1 MSTIIYVNAH
11 VIVFVLLSAYNNAD
25 MLMLAKGD
33 NLNPPVSMSPRL
45 QRRETK
51 KRENGRLGLNSST
64 KLSKYFKVIFDDVF
78 TDRLIMQ
85 RAVYIFI
92 STSVI

>member
-1 MSTIIYVNAH
+1 MLTIRYVIAH
-11 VIVFVLLSAYNNAD
+11 LIVCVFAYNNAD
-25 MLMLAKGD
+25 KLMLAKGD
-33 NLNPPVSMSPRL
+33 NLNPPVSMSSRL

-64 KLSKYFKVIFDDVF
+64 KSSKYFKVIFDDIF

>member
-1 MSTIIYVNAH
+1 MLTIRYVIAH
-11 VIVFVLLSAYNNAD
+11 LIVFVLLSAYNNAD

-33 NLNPPVSMSPRL
+33 NFNPPVSMSSRL

-64 KLSKYFKVIFDDVF
+64 KSSKYFKVIYDDVF